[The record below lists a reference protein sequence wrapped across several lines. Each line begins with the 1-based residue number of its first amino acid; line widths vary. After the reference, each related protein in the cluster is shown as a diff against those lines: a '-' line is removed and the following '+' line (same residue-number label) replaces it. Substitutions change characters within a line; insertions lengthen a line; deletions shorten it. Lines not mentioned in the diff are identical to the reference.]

1 MSNLILLGVI
11 AILLFAIL
19 AILKNESIES
29 KAIKEQ
35 VADAKREAKYLMTE
49 IEQLKQ
55 REQKRLDLI
64 YDLEKKI
71 KDVEYEALKPKTLN
85 LHAPKPIPVLIGIR
99 GVKTKNVAEDI
110 VIKNIKEKLNQLD
123 A

>member
-1 MSNLILLGVI
+1 MVAKENTEVA
-11 AILLFAIL
+11 AI
-19 AILKNESIES
+19 KKQSIELRS
-29 KAIKEQ
+29 ES
-35 VADAKREAKYLMTE
+35 RYLLTE
-49 IEQLKQ
+49 IDQLKQ